1 MYYVISCVDKA
12 GHAHVRAE
20 NRPAHVDY
28 LKANIDHIVMA
39 GPTLSEDGEGM
50 TGSVLIMEYESLAD
64 AQAVADGDPFT
75 WSRPPASPMRDG
87 RAGAPWPRRRGK
99 ARWQAAGRHSASPAP
114 RPHKASGGW

>member
-39 GPTLSEDGEGM
+39 GPTTSEDGEAM
-50 TGSVLIMEYESLAD
+50 TGSVLIMEYDSLAD
-64 AQAVADGDPFT
+64 AQAFADGDPYKAAELFESVT
-75 WSRPPASPMRDG
+75 IRPWKKVLPA
-87 RAGAPWPRRRGK
+87 
-99 ARWQAAGRHSASPAP
+99 
-114 RPHKASGGW
+114 